1 MATKFITFGCWNEN
15 CCDTDTPVV
24 KVLDAVSKEKEI
36 DFFIVNGDNYYP
48 KKEDDN
54 KIINKDQLKDSFSM
68 LKDKLSSHIYLL
80 LGNHDVEQID
90 DKCEITHFEKNF
102 AQNNN
107 ISFPGPDLVM
117 FKEVNKDT
125 LIIMI
130 DTNIYTGEDIT
141 CYGIIVPELQKLPEL
156 TELQKLQELQERQ
169 KSVISNYLSYNKQF
183 KNIII
188 CGHNPL
194 IGFKNQK
201 IQEKVKSGKKE
212 IKIKGGVDICN
223 VELYSL
229 LFDVIQPH
237 GIKFYYLCA
246 DIHNYQRGVVTITK
260 NGEKMNIEQY
270 IVGIGGAHL
279 DDDYNEKY
287 NPTYSAGEEKLKPYI
302 KNSGIIYIKDGI
314 SLEYTISSH
323 FSDYGYL
330 IVEVNNENELSFEI
344 KNLQIRKKE
353 LLEEEDKQLRKMG
366 YASGGKRNKTK
377 RNKTKR
383 NKTKR
388 NKRNKKKQNMKTG

>member
-1 MATKFITFGCWNEN
+1 MASTKFITFGCWNEN
-15 CCDTDTPVV
+15 CCNPDTPVV
-24 KVLDAVSKEKEI
+24 KVLDAVSKETKI
-36 DFFIVNGDNYYP
+36 DFFIVNGDNYYL
-48 KKEDDN
+48 KKKDGN
-54 KIINKDQLKDSFSM
+54 KIIDKSQLNESFSM

-90 DKCEITHFEKNF
+90 NKCEITHFEKNF

-117 FKEVNKDT
+117 FKEVNQDT

-130 DTNIYTGEDIT
+130 DTNIYTDEDIT
-141 CYGIIVPELQKLPEL
+141 CYSIIVPKLQ
-156 TELQKLQELQERQ
+156 QLQELQERQ
-169 KSVISNYLSYNKQF
+169 KLAISQYLSDDKQF
-183 KNIII
+183 KNIIV

-201 IQEKVKSGKKE
+201 IQEKGGK
-212 IKIKGGVDICN
+212 IKIKGGLDICN

-229 LFDVIQPH
+229 LFDIIKPH

-246 DIHNYQRGVVTITK
+246 DIHNYQKGQVTITK

-279 DDDYNEKY
+279 DDDYNEKFNRDY
-287 NPTYSAGEEKLKPYI
+287 ATGQEILKPYI
-302 KNSGIIYIKDGI
+302 KNSGIIDIKDGI

-330 IVEVNNENELSFEI
+330 IVEVNNENVSFEI
-344 KNLQIRKKE
+344 KNLQIRKQE
-353 LLEEEDKQLRKMG
+353 FMEEENKQLLDMG
-366 YASGGKRNKTK
+366 YVSGGKRNKTK
-377 RNKTKR
+377 TKRSKRSKTKRSKTKR
-383 NKTKR
+383 NKAKR
-388 NKRNKKKQNMKTG
+388 NKAKRNKI